1 VESAA
6 PAIMGR
12 RILVVDDD
20 QLVRRL
26 LAETLSLHEHEVDL
40 APDGAEAL
48 ARLDGGARYDAVIS
62 DIRMPRIG
70 GLELYREIERR
81 HPALCRRFVFVT
93 GNAPGPA
100 LQAFFEETKAPL
112 LRKPFP
118 LQHILDLVQRVL
130 RDDA

>member
-1 VESAA
+1 MESAA
-6 PAIMGR
+6 PAITGK

-20 QLVRRL
+20 HIVRRL
-26 LAETLSLHEHEVDL
+26 LAETLSLHEHHVDA
-40 APDGAEAL
+40 APDAMEAL

-70 GLELYREIERR
+70 GLEFYREIERR
-81 HPALCRRFVFVT
+81 HPALRRRFVFVT

-100 LQAFFEETKAPL
+100 LQAFLDETKAPL

-118 LQHILDLVQRVL
+118 LQNMLDLVQQVL
-130 RDDA
+130 RG